1 MREGSTIASVVARF
15 CPRMCLKSRANLP
28 ETTRVS
34 VRFIYGRNR
43 RFWRG
48 VGANERRSKMLKL
61 SGTLKTFAKGTTLA
75 VAIGAA
81 GLAFSAAP
89 VAAQMHRPSAGF
101 HADRGDAQGREWR
114 VHRAL
119 LFALRCERSFG
130 NHRSGRHCPLTV
142 RHWHRCRA
150 RKRVN
155 LRWP

>member
-1 MREGSTIASVVARF
+1 
-15 CPRMCLKSRANLP
+15 MCLKSGANLP
-28 ETTRVS
+28 ETTQVS

-101 HADRGDAQGREWR
+101 HADRGGFRDRDAGFRDRDDWR
-114 VHRAL
+114 WRGGWWA
-119 LFALRCERSFG
+119 AAG
-130 NHRSGRHCPLTV
+130 T
-142 RHWHRCRA
+142 A
-150 RKRVN
+150 RVGV
-155 LRWP
+155 PAGA